1 MEKLLK
7 FLEYNINYYN
17 KDEVYGT
24 DSKNNLLKSFKEEN
38 AFEKAL
44 AWCEIISKEKKQ
56 KELIQKLEEISKRVN
71 MLTDEELDDLHYQLV
86 EGGSPCDFCDK
97 Y

>member
-1 MEKLLK
+1 MERSLK
-7 FLEYNINYYN
+7 FLEYGINYYN
-17 KDEVYGT
+17 KDEVYVH
-24 DSKNNLLKSFKEEN
+24 DSKNNLLESFEEEN

-44 AWCEIISKEKKQ
+44 AWCEKISKEKKR
-56 KELIQKLEEISKRVN
+56 KELSQKLEEMSKRVN

-86 EGGSPCDFCDK
+86 KGGSPCDFCDK